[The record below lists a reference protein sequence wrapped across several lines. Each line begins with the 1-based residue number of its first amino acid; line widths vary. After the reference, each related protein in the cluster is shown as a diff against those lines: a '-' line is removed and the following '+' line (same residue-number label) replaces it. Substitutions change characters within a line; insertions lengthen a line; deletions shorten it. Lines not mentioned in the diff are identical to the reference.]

1 MVEVIE
7 TWRKE
12 AVYGELKKVVIL
24 GDSAT
29 ATGYEID
36 TDLDITD
43 GRGALFS
50 YITDAYHVSLTG
62 TRVDASWVA
71 ATGVVTLGTVA
82 STPESVVIVIEGY

>member
-1 MVEVIE
+1 MTEVIE

-29 ATGYEID
+29 ATGYTVD
-36 TDLDITD
+36 TDLDAAN
-43 GRGALFS
+43 GKGALFS
-50 YITDAYHVSLTG
+50 YIIDAYHVGLTG

>member
-1 MVEVIE
+1 MTEVIE

-12 AVYGELKKVVIL
+12 AVYGELKKIVIL

-29 ATGYEID
+29 ATGAEVD
-36 TDLDITD
+36 TDLDATD
-43 GRGALFS
+43 GRATALS
-50 YITDAYHVSLTG
+50 YIIDAYHVSLTG

>member
-1 MVEVIE
+1 MTEVIE

-29 ATGYEID
+29 ATGAEVD
-36 TDLDITD
+36 TDLDAANGKGT
-43 GRGALFS
+43 LFS
-50 YITDAYHVSLTG
+50 YITDAYHVNLTG
-62 TRVDASWVA
+62 VRVDATWVA